1 MTSIRVH
8 LLPDLVADGALAGA
22 TVVVIDCLRAT
33 TTIAY
38 ALAAGARE
46 VIPCLEVDEARQR
59 AAAFGKGEALL
70 GGERQGVRI
79 EGFDLGNSPTEY
91 TPAAVGGRTIVF
103 TTTNGTRAM
112 MRCRGAKHVLLGSL
126 VNRAAV
132 AEALRG
138 EANIHIVCAGT
149 RGEISRED
157 VLTAGAIAAPL
168 VGDRSGWQWNDETAL
183 ALDAWHSAERQGL
196 VAALH
201 DSQGG
206 RNLMAE
212 GFEHDIATAARLDTI
227 SLAPQLDV
235 RAWTIRA

>member
-1 MTSIRVH
+1 MRQLRVH
-8 LLPDLVADGALAGA
+8 FLPDLIPSAGLDGA

-59 AAAFGKGEALL
+59 AASHRAQPALL

-79 EGFDLGNSPTEY
+79 AGFDLGNSPAEY
-91 TPAAVGGRTIVF
+91 ARDVVSGRTIVF

-112 MRCRGAKHVLLGSL
+112 LRCQGAHQVLLGAL
-126 VNRAAV
+126 VNRRSLV
-132 AEALRG
+132 EALAR
-138 EANIHIVCAGT
+138 EHNLQIVCAGT

-168 VGDRSGWQWNDETAL
+168 LGDRNAWQWNDETTL
-183 ALDAWHSAERQGL
+183 AVDAWRSAEATDL
-196 VAALH
+196 TAALH
-201 DSQGG
+201 DTQGG
-206 RNLMAE
+206 RNLVAE
-212 GFEHDIATAARLDTI
+212 GFESDIAIAARLDTI
-227 SLAPQLDV
+227 ALVPRLDV
-235 RAWTIRA
+235 QAWTIRA